1 MEKENLRDRIDISG
15 AVMKLEDKQV
25 RSRVSFFFQLAIA
38 VVFGALVA
46 LMFFGSVTMQENS
59 MEPTIK
65 VGDTFLMNQL
75 VYRFREPERGDIIV
89 FRTNG
94 NDKAALHISRVIAL
108 PGETI
113 RIVNGRI
120 YIDEVLFQ
128 ENNAY
133 PSITNPGLALDGID
147 VESEEYFVLGD
158 NRNNSEDSR
167 YSSIGKVK
175 RKYIVGKLW
184 FQTMPR
190 NESGFV

>member
-1 MEKENLRDRIDISG
+1 MDKENLRDRLDLSG
-15 AVMKLEDKQV
+15 AVMKLEDRQV
-25 RSRVSFFFQLAIA
+25 RSRLSFIFQLAIA

-59 MEPTIK
+59 MEPAVK
-65 VGDTFLMNQL
+65 VGDTFLMNQFI
-75 VYRFREPERGDIIV
+75 YRFQQPERGDIIV
-89 FRTNG
+89 YRTSG
-94 NDKAALHISRVIAL
+94 SDDAALHISRVIAL

-113 RIVNGRI
+113 RIANGRI

-133 PSITNPGLALDGID
+133 PSISNPGLAADGVD
-147 VESEEYFVLGD
+147 VQSEEYFVLGD

-167 YSSIGKVK
+167 YSSIGNVK

-184 FQTMPR
+184 FQTAPR
-190 NESGFV
+190 EEVGLL